1 MSNLITQANFARLHK
16 VSRKAVTTWKQRG
29 YLVFSGQLVD
39 VEKSNVSL
47 ANVGRAWPETV
58 TRVATEVASGVA
70 GVRTPEARNVS
81 AAVPY
86 IAEPSGLVSEVIST
100 MAVIID
106 GIAIDGSELLL
117 RHLPRETV
125 APILDEMIARARRGA
140 VEILYEH
147 SIDPPAEFE
156 SWADH
161 RWFSTPP
168 MTEADW
174 EESAEL
180 AAASVQAGG
189 AAPDA

>member
-39 VEKSNVSL
+39 VEKSNASL

-58 TRVATEVASGVA
+58 TSVAAEVAS
-70 GVRTPEARNVS
+70 VRTPEVRSADARTRYV
-81 AAVPY
+81 AQ
-86 IAEPSGLVSEVIST
+86 PSGLVSEVISN
-100 MAVIID
+100 MSLIID

-140 VEILYEH
+140 VELLYEDF
-147 SIDPPAEFE
+147 IDPPDEFE

-168 MTEADW
+168 LTEADW
-174 EESAEL
+174 EEAVEL
-180 AAASVQAGG
+180 ATASVQAGEV
-189 AAPDA
+189 APDA

>member
-1 MSNLITQANFARLHK
+1 VSNLITQANFARLHK

-39 VEKSNVSL
+39 VEKSNASL
-47 ANVGRAWPETV
+47 AGVGRAWPETV
-58 TRVATEVASGVA
+58 TRVATEVAT
-70 GVRTPEARNVS
+70 VRTPEVR
-81 AAVPY
+81 AADTQAPY
-86 IAEPSGLVSEVIST
+86 VAHPLGLVSEVIST

-147 SIDPPAEFE
+147 SIDPPDEFE

-168 MTEADW
+168 MSEADW

-180 AAASVQAGG
+180 AVASVQAGG

>member
-1 MSNLITQANFARLHK
+1 MANLITQANFARLHK

-39 VEKSNVSL
+39 VEKSNVNL
-47 ANVGRAWPETV
+47 AGVGRAWPETV
-58 TRVATEVASGVA
+58 TRVASGVA
-70 GVRTPEARNVS
+70 GVRTPEARNLS

-86 IAEPSGLVSEVIST
+86 IAEPSGLVSEFIST

-125 APILDEMIARARRGA
+125 APILYEMIARARRGA

-147 SIDPPAEFE
+147 SIDPPDELE

-168 MTEADW
+168 MTEVDW
-174 EESAEL
+174 AESAEL

>member
-1 MSNLITQANFARLHK
+1 MSNFITQANFARLHK

-39 VEKSNVSL
+39 VEKSNASL

-58 TRVATEVASGVA
+58 TRVATEVAS
-70 GVRTPEARNVS
+70 VRTPGVR
-81 AAVPY
+81 AADTRTPY
-86 IAEPSGLVSEVIST
+86 VAHPSGLVSEVIANMT
-100 MAVIID
+100 VIID
-106 GIAIDGSELLL
+106 GFAIDGSELLL

-125 APILDEMIARARRGA
+125 APILDEMVARARRGA
-140 VEILYEH
+140 MELLYEDF
-147 SIDPPAEFE
+147 IDPPAEFE

-161 RWFSTPP
+161 PWFSTPL
-168 MTEADW
+168 MSEADW

-189 AAPDA
+189 ATPDA